1 MKKGINQ
8 TDLQHLLELIKD
20 KFYTKREIDQMFQKL
35 SNGVTI
41 TLSGSN
47 CTLSNSNI
55 KYRRSFTTNVIR
67 DFGYTV
73 TGIQVTMGGVD
84 ITSTSV
90 SNNTVTIPKVLDNV
104 VITATTSQE

>member
-1 MKKGINQ
+1 
-8 TDLQHLLELIKD
+8 
-20 KFYTKREIDQMFQKL
+20 L

-55 KYRRSFTTNVIR
+55 RYRRSFTTNVIR

-73 TGIQVTMGGVD
+73 TGI
-84 ITSTSV
+84 
-90 SNNTVTIPKVLDNV
+90 
-104 VITATTSQE
+104 